1 VGTQI
6 RILVAGCVLLAVVQP
21 SFAQR
26 LLKTEPLMLDPHA
39 VVFVNDGSCSVGKV
53 LKVKGSIRGQ
63 RRMKSC
69 VPFEEEQASVSRL

>member
-1 VGTQI
+1 
-6 RILVAGCVLLAVVQP
+6 
-21 SFAQR
+21 
-26 LLKTEPLMLDPHA
+26 MLDPHA